1 MFDCSICL
9 QRMSDPVQIRC
20 TALHAFDRDC
30 IQSWFDGHHD
40 CPLCK
45 SVVVDKTLTKSIY
58 IAESLQERRIKPVS
72 WSISL
77 WSILQKIWQWFRPI
91 PRPPSLII
99 QLSFR
104 RSSELTT
111 TRMVVDQIERV
122 PVLTA
127 VPAMSNLIERVV
139 KFGETSIANAQV
151 FNCKLQRKNRLF
163 MLHVAPSPGRPINLI
178 IDEGDARGLAGPYF
192 PLIK

>member
-1 MFDCSICL
+1 
-9 QRMSDPVQIRC
+9 MSDPVQIRC

-30 IQSWFDGHHD
+30 IQRWFDEHHD

-45 SVVVDKTLTKSIY
+45 SVVVDKTLTTSIY
-58 IAESLQERRIKPVS
+58 IKECLEGRIEPVS
-72 WSISL
+72 WSVSL
-77 WSILQKIWQWFRPI
+77 WPILQKVWQWFQPI

-104 RSSELTT
+104 RSSGLTT
-111 TRMVVDQIERV
+111 TKMVVDQSERA
-122 PVLTA
+122 PVSTA

-139 KFGETSIANAQV
+139 KLGETSIANAQV

-163 MLHVAPSPGRPINLI
+163 MLHVAPSPGRPINVI
-178 IDEGDARGLAGPYF
+178 ITQDDAKGLTGPYF
-192 PLIK
+192 HLIE